1 MFTDQEES
9 WKQLQHELLLLEAE
23 QGHDARVAGAGQLAH
38 HRLKVHHPRA
48 ASLHSTCVP
57 GPGLRDLGLGVEL
70 VGAALLEVLQLNLSL
85 VEEHCIALE
94 QLEKV
99 LQLALNLVEQYCNSK
114 MDLGRFSNLGL
125 ERDVTMFFLTRF
137 CFDRNIETKAWS
149 NLFIFIFGRRS
160 KSKVSFCGS
169 WRNAIKTVFTGV
181 ICTKYGMC
189 IAWGGHDFC
198 LRKLAQ
204 TLD

>member
-1 MFTDQEES
+1 M
-9 WKQLQHELLLLEAE
+9 
-23 QGHDARVAGAGQLAH
+23 
-38 HRLKVHHPRA
+38 
-48 ASLHSTCVP
+48 
-57 GPGLRDLGLGVEL
+57 
-70 VGAALLEVLQLNLSL
+70 LQLNLNL
-85 VEEHCIALE
+85 VEEYCIALE

-125 ERDVTMFFLTRF
+125 ERIFTMFCTKILRHYCQRKGVEHLGWVGANLHNVLDTNIRTSLQCFSTRF

>member
-1 MFTDQEES
+1 MALFY
-9 WKQLQHELLLLEAE
+9 
-23 QGHDARVAGAGQLAH
+23 V
-38 HRLKVHHPRA
+38 
-48 ASLHSTCVP
+48 SLTKDKDISFYWYAV
-57 GPGLRDLGLGVEL
+57 
-70 VGAALLEVLQLNLSL
+70 
-85 VEEHCIALE
+85 
-94 QLEKV
+94 
-99 LQLALNLVEQYCNSK
+99 QLALNLIEQYCNSK

-204 TLD
+204 TLDWEMAKLRSKTRSSKDGNCTGHWQLSWSPDLFRS